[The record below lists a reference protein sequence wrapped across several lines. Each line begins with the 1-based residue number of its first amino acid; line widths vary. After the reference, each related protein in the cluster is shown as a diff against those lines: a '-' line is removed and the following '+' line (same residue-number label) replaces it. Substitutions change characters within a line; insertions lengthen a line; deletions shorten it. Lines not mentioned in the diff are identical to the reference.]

1 MLNINKAVARS
12 FLVRKAGRLHQPERR
27 YRHFFYKRQSLKA
40 RKHETKGIFD
50 DFTVRQHSHQRKD
63 THFRRFRMLVFRTMA
78 GEGLKDDVNNATS
91 FLKGV
96 R

>member
-1 MLNINKAVARS
+1 MDPSVDIDV
-12 FLVRKAGRLHQPERR
+12 FD
-27 YRHFFYKRQSLKA
+27 KRQSLKA

-50 DFTVRQHSHQRKD
+50 DFNVRQHSHQWMD
-63 THFRRFRMLVFRTMA
+63 TNFGRFRMLALRIMA

-91 FLKGV
+91 FSKGV